1 MNIVEMMLSA
11 VKTQVCG
18 APSESF
24 GNISQE
30 NMAMLYELS
39 KAHDMAHIVATEL
52 EAQGLLDDSDVC
64 NKFRKQQFIALMRY
78 ERINYELE
86 EICKLFEAEKIDH
99 IPLKGSVMRRY
110 YSQPWMRTSADID
123 MLVKEEDAERAEAV
137 LIARLEYRSEK
148 SNTGYDLS
156 MFAPSGVHL
165 ELHYDVVEKR
175 SNKEMLEILSS
186 IWEHSHTEA
195 GWNYRYLTDDDIF
208 YFYHVAHAQKH
219 FSGSGCGV
227 RLFLDMWLLCH
238 GVKYDKEKRE
248 ALLQK
253 GGLLKFA
260 QASEQLAEVW
270 FSGAEHDELT
280 ACMESYIIAGG
291 IYGTNENRIA
301 NIQIKKGGKI
311 GYAMSR
317 IFLPYKTMVQHF
329 PSLEK
334 RKLLLPFYH
343 VFRWGRIIF
352 GGGVKRSVNELKTSA
367 RVADTRTDEIQ
378 AMLEELG
385 L

>member
-165 ELHYDVVEKR
+165 E
-175 SNKEMLEILSS
+175 
-186 IWEHSHTEA
+186 
-195 GWNYRYLTDDDIF
+195 
-208 YFYHVAHAQKH
+208 
-219 FSGSGCGV
+219 
-227 RLFLDMWLLCH
+227 
-238 GVKYDKEKRE
+238 
-248 ALLQK
+248 
-253 GGLLKFA
+253 
-260 QASEQLAEVW
+260 
-270 FSGAEHDELT
+270 
-280 ACMESYIIAGG
+280 
-291 IYGTNENRIA
+291 
-301 NIQIKKGGKI
+301 
-311 GYAMSR
+311 
-317 IFLPYKTMVQHF
+317 
-329 PSLEK
+329 
-334 RKLLLPFYH
+334 
-343 VFRWGRIIF
+343 
-352 GGGVKRSVNELKTSA
+352 
-367 RVADTRTDEIQ
+367 
-378 AMLEELG
+378 
-385 L
+385 